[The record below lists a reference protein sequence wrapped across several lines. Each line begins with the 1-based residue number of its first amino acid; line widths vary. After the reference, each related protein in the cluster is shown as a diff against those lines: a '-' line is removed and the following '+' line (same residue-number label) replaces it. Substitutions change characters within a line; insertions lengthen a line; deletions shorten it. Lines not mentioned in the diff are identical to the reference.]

1 MMMHTLIGI
10 ASYVI
15 NQETLKENLIKNSVS
30 ILSPQYIISSYII
43 SSSCNIFY
51 RNFMPIYSNRRAAQN
66 LLEIFSNVIDQEAL

>member
-30 ILSPQYIISSYII
+30 ILSPQYII